1 MGFGWW
7 VTSDPQAAECAKNL
21 IGEVVLTGV
30 GLKLD
35 VSLGVVFKKSNLVQ

>member
-1 MGFGWW
+1 MI
-7 VTSDPQAAECAKNL
+7 SDLQASECAKNL

-35 VSLGVVFKKSNLVQ
+35 V